1 MLKFS
6 NMTTPQFKQKVQ
18 VVTISENEV
27 LLLQFAKFHDEG
39 FQNITGSVEY
49 DESFVEAARREM
61 LEEIGVAD
69 NVTDIHMTFHFHNR
83 WGDDVEEKV
92 FLYNPQKKP
101 SIVISEE
108 HQSYKWIAVSQVQ
121 KEDFKFPT
129 NYEAFLKAMEF
140 VK

>member
-1 MLKFS
+1 M
-6 NMTTPQFKQKVQ
+6 NTPQLKQKVQ

-27 LLLQFAKFHDEG
+27 LLLQFAKIHDGG

-49 DESFVEAARREM
+49 DECYIEAARREM

-69 NVTDIHMTFHFHNR
+69 NVIDIHMTFHFHDR
-83 WGDDVEEKV
+83 WENDVEEKV
-92 FLYNPQKKP
+92 FLYNPKVKP
-101 SIVISEE
+101 AIVISEE
-108 HQSYKWIAVSQVQ
+108 HQSYKWVPVSSLK